1 MTGPGDAVSIKRPGV
16 RTSGQRE
23 AEVRKEAE
31 TVASQLQTHWRLLES
46 GSQVEDNYA
55 EGGRSGEGEHHSR
68 SRGVGQHQMVQLLYS
83 QYDRKLRTEVMWPD
97 LRCMLFAP
105 RDVCTIDVCTID
117 VCTIEA
123 VRVEAR
129 SRARTS
135 VV

>member
-1 MTGPGDAVSIKRPGV
+1 M
-16 RTSGQRE
+16 
-23 AEVRKEAE
+23 RKEAE
-31 TVASQLQTHWRLLES
+31 TVASQLQTYWRLFQS

-55 EGGRSGEGEHHSR
+55 EGGRSGEGEHRSGEREHHSR
-68 SRGVGQHQMVQLLYS
+68 SRGLGQHQMVQLLYS

-117 VCTIEA
+117 GCTIEA

-129 SRARTS
+129 SRARMS